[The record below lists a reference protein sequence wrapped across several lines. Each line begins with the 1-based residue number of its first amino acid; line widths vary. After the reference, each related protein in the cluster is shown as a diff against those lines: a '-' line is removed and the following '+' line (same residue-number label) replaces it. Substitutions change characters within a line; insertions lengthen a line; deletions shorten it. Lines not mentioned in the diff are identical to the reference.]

1 MQFNKLEWV
10 IHVLEAIF
18 SWNTDSI
25 NIPKIAKISGK
36 IASQSDFFETYIL
49 KQNVYSYCDQRI

>member
-36 IASQSDFFETYIL
+36 IAPQSDFF
-49 KQNVYSYCDQRI
+49 

>member
-1 MQFNKLEWV
+1 MQLNKLEWV

-18 SWNTDSI
+18 SWNTDFI

-36 IASQSDFFETYIL
+36 IASQSDFF
-49 KQNVYSYCDQRI
+49 